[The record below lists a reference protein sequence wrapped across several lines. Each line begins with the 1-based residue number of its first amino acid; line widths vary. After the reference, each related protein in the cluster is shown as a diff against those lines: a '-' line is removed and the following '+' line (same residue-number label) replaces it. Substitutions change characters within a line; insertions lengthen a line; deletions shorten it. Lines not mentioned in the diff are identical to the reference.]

1 MFLVAVT
8 LAFIAGAGASFG
20 YFFSKITRDIDTA
33 TESVLLEKTMVL
45 QFLREGYKVDAEH
58 QLDSISWNQM
68 ISLGH
73 RIERGEPLPKV
84 VRPAVDYHCEYFQA
98 HKNGAN
104 AKLEEQRAYWCSVL
118 QKR

>member
-1 MFLVAVT
+1 MRRVLVFLVVVA

-33 TESVLLEKTMVL
+33 TESILLEKTMVL
-45 QFLREGYKVDAEH
+45 QFVREGHKDDAEH

-73 RIERGEPLPKV
+73 RVERGTPVPLCP
-84 VRPAVDYHCEYFQA
+84 RPPLVA
-98 HKNGAN
+98 
-104 AKLEEQRAYWCSVL
+104 R
-118 QKR
+118 